1 MDSRLIDKRAAGKW
15 IIKCEHLLDMR
26 STCCKPAGKPQ
37 GSDEGGV
44 TQNQPGGI
52 VTQMAETQ
60 QLLSV
65 RLRQIEFA
73 AEYMMERLPKRN
85 LKELRGR
92 TQLLP

>member
-1 MDSRLIDKRAAGKW
+1 MDSRLIDKPAAGRW
-15 IIKCEHLLDMR
+15 IIKCEHLVDMQ
-26 STCCKPAGKPQ
+26 SACQKPAGKPQ
-37 GSDEGGV
+37 GSNEGGV

-52 VTQMAETQ
+52 VTQTAETQ
-60 QLLSV
+60 QVLSE

-73 AEYMMERLPKRN
+73 TEQMMERLPKGN